1 MQRLEGYRRC
11 LRECGVYDPAL
22 EWLDPER
29 SSIALGGELFE
40 AAAGPRT
47 PDVDA
52 IFFCN
57 DDLGQGG
64 LLAALRLGMCR
75 CRTASRSPAS
85 TTSTGSDQMLPPLT
99 TVRTP
104 RAQIG
109 AQAAPMLLGLMRR
122 GARAGRTALNVGYEL
137 VVRGST

>member
-11 LRECGVYDPAL
+11 LRDAGRHDAAL
-22 EWLDPER
+22 EWLDPRR
-29 SSIALGGELFE
+29 SSIALGAEMFE
-40 AAAGPRT
+40 ALLARH

-64 LLAALRLGMCR
+64 LLAALRLGIPVPER
-75 CRTASRSPAS
+75 IAVTGFNDLE
-85 TTSTGSDQMLPPLT
+85 GSDQMLPPLT

-109 AQAAPMLLGLMRR
+109 AQAATMLLGLMR
-122 GARAGRTALNVGYEL
+122 GEADVPHNVDVGYEL
-137 VVRGST
+137 VVRGSS